1 MTGFR
6 APRPGS
12 GPPGPARPAGPPA
25 EPRSPWTP
33 GSGHAPPSLSE
44 RLFEQRIVLL
54 HGHLDDEAAT
64 TAAAR
69 LLTLDALGDEPVTLR
84 LNVPTSEASAALALL
99 DALDSMVCPVYVTA
113 MGQVGGPVI
122 GALVAV
128 RERLAHPH
136 ATFHLREPKLHAEG
150 TAEQVM
156 AEHEEYERRMGD
168 VCARIAEA
176 TGRPAGEIRA
186 DFHTGRYLTATQ
198 AIDYGLV
205 TALVTPPAR

>member
-1 MTGFR
+1 MTGLESF
-6 APRPGS
+6 
-12 GPPGPARPAGPPA
+12 GPPGFGDARQPL
-25 EPRSPWTP
+25 E
-33 GSGHAPPSLSE
+33 E
-44 RLFEQRIVLL
+44 RLFDQRIVLL
-54 HGHLDDEAAT
+54 HGHLDDEMAT

-84 LNVPTSEASAALALL
+84 LNVPASEASAALALL
-99 DALDSMVCPVYVTA
+99 DALDSMVCPVYATA
-113 MGQVGGPVI
+113 MGQVGGPVLA
-122 GALVAV
+122 ALVAV

-136 ATFHLREPKLHAEG
+136 ATFHLREPRLHAEG

-156 AEHEEYERRMGD
+156 AEHEEYERRMTD
-168 VCARIAEA
+168 VCARIAEV

-186 DFHTGRYLTATQ
+186 DFQAGRYLTAAE